1 MPEEHPDTGMWVG
14 DLDVNE
20 ARRQL
25 DRMTCCVNLL
35 PNFREAAL
43 SSFADHSE
51 HPATQYLLG
60 ASCRENAPPA
70 ETCGFLVYRCRAR
83 ACSTRHRTA
92 N

>member
-1 MPEEHPDTGMWVG
+1 MHGMWIS
-14 DLDVNE
+14 DLDVTE

-25 DRMTCCVNLL
+25 NRLTCCVHLS
-35 PNFREAAL
+35 PNFCEAAL

-70 ETCGFLVYRCRAR
+70 ETCGFLLYRCRAR
-83 ACSTRHRTA
+83 ACRHMRRRTA
-92 N
+92 R